1 LLPPAMLSKK
11 PTAGRAVQN
20 SELLKRFDMT
30 EKTKNKKPGVKS
42 FIGGTILTD
51 ERVTRQIPFIIFL
64 SFLALLLITNRNWS
78 ERTIR
83 KMEIMQDTMDNLRSE
98 SITLSSK
105 LMNASRP
112 SEVQKKVEKA
122 GLDLQEPVRPPKKL
136 NVNKKRLWIFGK

>member
-1 LLPPAMLSKK
+1 MLSKK

-20 SELLKRFDMT
+20 SELQKRFDMT
-30 EKTKNKKPGVKS
+30 EKAKNKKPGVKS